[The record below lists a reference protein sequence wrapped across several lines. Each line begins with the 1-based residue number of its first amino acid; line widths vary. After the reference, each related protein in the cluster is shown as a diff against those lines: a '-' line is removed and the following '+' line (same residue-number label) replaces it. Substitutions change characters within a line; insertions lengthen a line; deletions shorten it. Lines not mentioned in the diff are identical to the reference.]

1 MKQARV
7 GMTLDEFKR
16 AALESIRGNARA
28 EHAIWYL
35 NIKKFR
41 FINESYGYE
50 FGDLILKEFENY
62 LVQRISSRGIC
73 ANLGDDRFVVCVS
86 QGSYE
91 SDAASAAFEELY
103 REMNLLLASHGLE
116 QAVDIAAGV
125 YFLTPED
132 VEARDIDYL
141 IDQANAAHRRAR
153 EQGGSHVIFFDYA
166 YAEKIRRANMIE
178 VDLGNAIAAG
188 EIEVWMQPLLDFVK
202 GEVVAAEALA
212 RWNHAKLGRIS
223 PAEFIPVLESAGK
236 IGQLTQTREEL
247 NRRLGEITK
256 ELEDLAYPEMV
267 GWTLVHRLYG
277 EGIVEQQNDAVLTIR
292 YGDTERR
299 QKLPAV
305 LTGGTASTDN
315 TDAMEMC
322 ARVESLEK
330 ERTSI
335 ESKLKLNWH
344 GLDALLNPQPHSR
357 RSRV

>member
-1 MKQARV
+1 MESLRQLVERHVMAEKTIAVR
-7 GMTLDEFKR
+7 R
-16 AALESIRGNARA
+16 AAVGTGSKPVRPRRETLKQKRE
-28 EHAIWYL
+28 
-35 NIKKFR
+35 
-41 FINESYGYE
+41 NE
-50 FGDLILKEFENY
+50 
-62 LVQRISSRGIC
+62 R
-73 ANLGDDRFVVCVS
+73 
-86 QGSYE
+86 
-91 SDAASAAFEELY
+91 
-103 REMNLLLASHGLE
+103 
-116 QAVDIAAGV
+116 
-125 YFLTPED
+125 
-132 VEARDIDYL
+132 
-141 IDQANAAHRRAR
+141 
-153 EQGGSHVIFFDYA
+153 
-166 YAEKIRRANMIE
+166 
-178 VDLGNAIAAG
+178 
-188 EIEVWMQPLLDFVK
+188 
-202 GEVVAAEALA
+202 
-212 RWNHAKLGRIS
+212 
-223 PAEFIPVLESAGK
+223 AGK